1 MEIVKEIVVA
11 MINNGY
17 IPNAK
22 NIDENIENV
31 NKAIDKI
38 AKQIHYSHI
47 HKSEYDGDWIFLI
60 SFIFDSIYL
69 SQQYL

>member
-31 NKAIDKI
+31 RIAIDKI
-38 AKQIHYSHI
+38 AKQINYSNV
-47 HKSEYDGDWIFLI
+47 HKSEYDRD
-60 SFIFDSIYL
+60 
-69 SQQYL
+69 